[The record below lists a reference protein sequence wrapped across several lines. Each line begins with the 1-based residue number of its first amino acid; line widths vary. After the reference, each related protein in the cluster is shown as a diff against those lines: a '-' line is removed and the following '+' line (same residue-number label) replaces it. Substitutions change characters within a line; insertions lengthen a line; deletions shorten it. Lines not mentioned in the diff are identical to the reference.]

1 MNNFVEIFSVAGG
14 RTSGAKFQM
23 LMHRTSMQGRNPV
36 GDKRAPAA
44 CGALRELACTGAGVS
59 LSGEVNLR
67 PDDPL
72 GASSHEEEDQ
82 KHRNG
87 HAQEPEENPAGL
99 SFLLT
104 LPKGLEFCFHNP
116 ESGPPANGMDQR

>member
-1 MNNFVEIFSVAGG
+1 
-14 RTSGAKFQM
+14 
-23 LMHRTSMQGRNPV
+23 MHRTFWPGSESGL
-36 GDKRAPAA
+36 DKRAPAA
-44 CGALRELACTGAGVS
+44 CGALRERACIGAGVS

-72 GASSHEEEDQ
+72 GASTHEEEDQ

-87 HAQEPEENPAGL
+87 HAQEPEENPASL
-99 SFLLT
+99 ALLLT